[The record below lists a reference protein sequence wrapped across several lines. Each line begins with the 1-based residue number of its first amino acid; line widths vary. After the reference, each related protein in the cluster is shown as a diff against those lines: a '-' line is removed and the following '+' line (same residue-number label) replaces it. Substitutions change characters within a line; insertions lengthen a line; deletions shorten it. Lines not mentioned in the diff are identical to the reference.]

1 MITLGIAA
9 VVQVPY
15 TATNQA
21 HTLTIALLD
30 EDGHPV
36 IPFAPEGAPEPG
48 PIEAAVTFNLGRP
61 PGLSHGEAQPYCL
74 GANFTIGLRELGGYT
89 FVIKI
94 DGEKV
99 KDLSLR
105 VATAPPA
112 MGILQP
118 GMPTA
123 I

>member
-1 MITLGIAA
+1 MITLGIGA

-21 HTLTIALLD
+21 HTLNIALLD

-36 IPFAPEGAPEPG
+36 IPFVPEGAPEPD
-48 PIEAAVTFNLGRP
+48 PIDATVTFNLGRP

-74 GANFTIGLRELGGYT
+74 AANFTIGLRELGGYT
-89 FVIKI
+89 FVIKV
-94 DGEKV
+94 DGTKA

-105 VATAPPA
+105 VAAAPPA
-112 MGILQP
+112 MGIQP